1 MWNIGKIWLRFFTR
15 NTIRMKYDPTEKINK
30 IITENVPDKNIMKL
44 IMNLLNRNPRERI
57 GF

>member
-1 MWNIGKIWLRFFTR
+1 
-15 NTIRMKYDPTEKINK
+15 MKYDPTEKINK